1 VNEDIKSSKCTQDL
15 HRNGVYI
22 FFPGHVTD
30 NAMCG
35 RQLLHDTFHP
45 IPTARDESYFRAAI
59 QQFAD
64 EG

>member
-1 VNEDIKSSKCTQDL
+1 
-15 HRNGVYI
+15 VYI

-35 RQLLHDTFHP
+35 RQFLHDTFHP